1 VPSLKIFQFCG
12 EELPRK
18 TAEELLRRFPHA
30 KVFNTYGPTEATVAM
45 TQIEVTEEVLSKYD
59 RVPIGYIKEDTE
71 VLIYD
76 GNRAVT
82 DGIAGEI
89 IIKGPS
95 VSKGY
100 MHNPEKTAAAF
111 FKIDGVPAYRTGD
124 AGRLQKDGLLLYEGR
139 IDFQVKLHGFR
150 IELEDIDHHLEQ
162 VSYVKQAT
170 VVPKYQDHKVQ
181 QLVAYVVANDN
192 DFEKAYQ
199 LTKAVKEE
207 LAEAVMDYMI
217 PQKFVYVD
225 QLPRTANGKID
236 RKRLINEVNS

>member
-1 VPSLKIFQFCG
+1 MEKTFDGEHVPSLKIFQFCG

-111 FKIDGVPAYRTGD
+111 SRSMAFLLIVQEMLEDFRRMGYCYM
-124 AGRLQKDGLLLYEGR
+124 KDGL
-139 IDFQVKLHGFR
+139 IFK
-150 IELEDIDHHLEQ
+150 
-162 VSYVKQAT
+162 
-170 VVPKYQDHKVQ
+170 
-181 QLVAYVVANDN
+181 
-192 DFEKAYQ
+192 
-199 LTKAVKEE
+199 
-207 LAEAVMDYMI
+207 
-217 PQKFVYVD
+217 
-225 QLPRTANGKID
+225 
-236 RKRLINEVNS
+236 